1 MSQSVHVWSWQL
13 IYSMTY
19 FLHNYMD
26 LSRMSDNLAQIQ
38 RFEIQK
44 TLLIPKRPF
53 FDSKLSDLDFV
64 FRQLDKK

>member
-44 TLLIPKRPF
+44 RPF